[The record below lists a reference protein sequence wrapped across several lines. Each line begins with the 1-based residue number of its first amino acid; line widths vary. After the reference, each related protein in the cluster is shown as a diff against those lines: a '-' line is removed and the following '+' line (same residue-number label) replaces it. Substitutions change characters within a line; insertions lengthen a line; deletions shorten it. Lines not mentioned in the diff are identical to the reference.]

1 MVVAVGVFSMALAV
15 LYAFGQQTTKSWERI
30 RRDQRRVADL
40 MVLDR
45 ALDTMLCAT
54 VPFLWP
60 DPDAPIA
67 GKEKLVF
74 EGRSDSLLLTT
85 LHRVGSDDADGA
97 IRFVHLEVVDG
108 ELVARYAPRPFWY
121 WRDVDHVSFQY
132 ADFAPDQEDD
142 WNRRLEWV
150 SEWDTD
156 DEHPRE
162 EIPLAIMI
170 TVVWQD
176 GRAESWLR
184 RTAGE
189 GYRERFG
196 KWKPRTE

>member
-1 MVVAVGVFSMALAV
+1 VRDIGDVSVLA
-15 LYAFGQQTTKSWERI
+15 
-30 RRDQRRVADL
+30 
-40 MVLDR
+40 
-45 ALDTMLCAT
+45 
-54 VPFLWP
+54 
-60 DPDAPIA
+60 
-67 GKEKLVF
+67 
-74 EGRSDSLLLTT
+74 
-85 LHRVGSDDADGA
+85 
-97 IRFVHLEVVDG
+97 
-108 ELVARYAPRPFWY
+108 
-121 WRDVDHVSFQY
+121 RDVDHVSFQY